1 MSLRE
6 TKRAAVLAVTLALGS
21 ALSACSLTPVYS
33 DGASAQ
39 NALSFTYAEPKSRLE
54 QIVYRTVSGR
64 LGGASI
70 GAPVFTAGVA
80 VTTSQ
85 IGLSDVASPV
95 TERLVTANVT
105 YTVTGATWWSPRGH
119 AGPALDTRRR
129 ARSLPTTRHAM
140 SRRNRLFERLPS
152 RFAWLSWPTS
162 CPDDCP

>member
-1 MSLRE
+1 MSLRD
-6 TKRAAVLAVTLALGS
+6 TKRAAVLAVTLAIGS

-95 TERLVTANVT
+95 TERQVTANVT
-105 YTVTGATWWSPRGH
+105 YTVTEGNVVVAQG
-119 AGPALDTRRR
+119 TRRASAGYQTTGQIVADDTARDVAQEQAVR
-129 ARSLPTTRHAM
+129 AAAEQIRLALM
-140 SRRNRLFERLPS
+140 ADFVSR
-152 RFAWLSWPTS
+152 
-162 CPDDCP
+162 